1 MPNFKNNG
9 AGMRGV
15 NVKGGDT
22 VWLEA
27 GQVKSVENALDNQ
40 HPDLEQTDA
49 KETDGKPEA
58 PDLDEP
64 KHPQDA
70 AADPTDDDPIANMSD
85 NELRDLIEDRDG
97 ERPHHKTGRDKLLAM
112 ARG

>member
-27 GQVKSVENALDNQ
+27 GQVKAVENALDNQ

-70 AADPTDDDPIANMSD
+70 TDNSESDSFADLSD

>member
-15 NVKGGDT
+15 NIKGGDT

-27 GQVKSVENALDNQ
+27 GQVKAVENALDNQ

-49 KETDGKPEA
+49 KETAGKPDA
-58 PDLDEP
+58 TDLE
-64 KHPQDA
+64 HPQDA
-70 AADPTDDDPIANMSD
+70 VPNASEADGDPIANMSD

>member
-27 GQVKSVENALDNQ
+27 GQVKSVENALGNQ

-64 KHPQDA
+64 EHPQDA
-70 AADPTDDDPIANMSD
+70 TDNSESDSFADLSD
-85 NELRDLIEDRDG
+85 NELRDMIEDRDG

>member
-27 GQVKSVENALDNQ
+27 GQVKAVENALDSQ

-58 PDLDEP
+58 PDFDEP
-64 KHPQDA
+64 EHPQDA
-70 AADPTDDDPIANMSD
+70 TDNSESDSIDAMTD

>member
-27 GQVKSVENALDNQ
+27 GQVKAVENALDNQ

-64 KHPQDA
+64 SEPKASDEEERKGDSIDA
-70 AADPTDDDPIANMSD
+70 MTD